1 MATTTKIDEFSVRS
15 AAPWETVFGFEKHVS
30 MGGYE
35 YADMSIRCGNVTTTT
50 EVSRK
55 GLLALIEA
63 ATRLASQLDS
73 KYDGVEWW
81 TRAGEKVERDHGE
94 ECDSSS
100 DDSGD

>member
-1 MATTTKIDEFSVRS
+1 MATTTMIDEFSVRD

-35 YADMSIRCGNVTTTT
+35 HATMSIRCGNVSTST
-50 EVSRK
+50 EVNRK

-63 ATRLASQLDS
+63 ATRMAAQLDS

-81 TRAGEKVERDHGE
+81 TRAGEKVERDYGN
-94 ECDSSS
+94 ECDSEGS
-100 DDSGD
+100 DG